1 MRYYLPKVEVKDH
14 NVKIDGRNFFHQ
26 PMNDDIKTYENI
38 FKNTAGQG
46 DDYITGYLSDYHFFK
61 KKKFKLIAIDL
72 SKQEVLDA
80 IQQINFTR
88 SLDRAAGAFM
98 FSILEE
104 YVFHSRRSKRNYFG
118 LFTKNC
124 KSIVNNLIH

>member
-1 MRYYLPKVEVKDH
+1 MQQLKSGFKRTVNCNKNQLNVEPYTTRKLYLDYLINPSFQGVNRLFVWSFEINADKTTQVRYYLPKVEVKDH

-61 KKKFKLIAIDL
+61 KKNL
-72 SKQEVLDA
+72 S
-80 IQQINFTR
+80 
-88 SLDRAAGAFM
+88 
-98 FSILEE
+98 
-104 YVFHSRRSKRNYFG
+104 
-118 LFTKNC
+118 
-124 KSIVNNLIH
+124 